1 MISTFCLNPSFDK
14 TVEVSAFRT
23 GGTNRILRSR
33 VDPGG
38 KGVNVARVLKTL
50 GMDVRCVCALPD
62 KGKEEFLELL
72 SEENLEVEAIS
83 TPGTLRTNTKIFSQ
97 DSSRVTELNE
107 SGVPLSSKAL
117 EDLARSLNRDL
128 VSHAAGI
135 PGKETMATTF
145 TALLLDDTGA
155 WHVHTGNTRLA
166 VMSGMFIRQITTDH
180 TTWQWL
186 MDSGNFEAADRCNR
200 CEIQSCLGA
209 GSIRYLTRLSI
220 RHFREP
226 GSASGVYIL
235 TSDGIHEYTDADFM
249 EDVMGRPEIS
259 DLERTDLIMEEALKN
274 ESPDDKTILI
284 VRC

>member
-97 DSSRVTELNE
+97 DRGYLR
-107 SGVPLSSKAL
+107 K
-117 EDLARSLNRDL
+117 
-128 VSHAAGI
+128 
-135 PGKETMATTF
+135 F
-145 TALLLDDTGA
+145 LL
-155 WHVHTGNTRLA
+155 
-166 VMSGMFIRQITTDH
+166 IR
-180 TTWQWL
+180 
-186 MDSGNFEAADRCNR
+186 A
-200 CEIQSCLGA
+200 
-209 GSIRYLTRLSI
+209 
-220 RHFREP
+220 
-226 GSASGVYIL
+226 
-235 TSDGIHEYTDADFM
+235 
-249 EDVMGRPEIS
+249 
-259 DLERTDLIMEEALKN
+259 
-274 ESPDDKTILI
+274 
-284 VRC
+284 

>member
-1 MISTFCLNPSFDK
+1 MK
-14 TVEVSAFRT
+14 VSCQ
-23 GGTNRILRSR
+23 IK
-33 VDPGG
+33 
-38 KGVNVARVLKTL
+38 KGA
-50 GMDVRCVCALPD
+50 
-62 KGKEEFLELL
+62 GKEQCEDHALICL
-72 SEENLEVEAIS
+72 
-83 TPGTLRTNTKIFSQ
+83 PGNME
-97 DSSRVTELNE
+97 SSRVLNE
-107 SGVPLSSKAL
+107 FRGAFEFAAPCLLAVADGVGGNPGGNEASGFVLRELLRRSGEVRDDEKAL

-180 TTWQWL
+180 TTWQWF